1 MNIFSLNGSIQ
12 QKNARKR
19 TYPQGIDHSK
29 YYVGV
34 LFVKAGF
41 TNLSFVVVN
50 FTSGE
55 IRISKLDV

>member
-29 YYVGV
+29 YYVSIICKSWFYK
-34 LFVKAGF
+34 LIFCR
-41 TNLSFVVVN
+41 
-50 FTSGE
+50 GE
-55 IRISKLDV
+55 FYQW